1 MGVIYTHPS
10 IDFTNFNCNYLNKV
24 LQNIPKEQKSISLL
38 EDFNVNLLNYNE
50 HSQTN
55 EVLNSLL
62 SNSFIRLILQS
73 SRISIHSNTFIQNI
87 FLNVIDPDTISSNIT
102 ATLSDHLSQFSI
114 IPNIFGNV

>member
-73 SRISIHSNTFIQNI
+73 CRISIHSNTFIQNI
-87 FLNVIDPDTISSNIT
+87 FFNVIDPDTISSNIT